1 MSWTRWLAVAMR
13 WGKLARELNLKLDWS
28 VSPSKG
34 AGMLSI
40 SKRFAFFLAAA
51 LTALAYP
58 ASAQTYP
65 SRPIK
70 LVVTYPPGGGT
81 DVLARML
88 AAEISPLLGQPVIV
102 DNKPGATGNIGA
114 EFVAKSAA
122 DGYTLLIQ
130 NSAFAINAGLY
141 ERLPFDS
148 VNDFS
153 PVILFASVPSF
164 VAVAPSLKVN
174 SLKELIA
181 LAKAQPGKLSYAS
194 CGSGSP
200 QHLAAEMLKSMAGI
214 DLTHIPYKGCAP
226 ALVDVTG
233 GHVPVSFNTAAN
245 TLAHTKTGKLIALAT
260 TGKQRF
266 PLAPDVPTVEE
277 AGGLAGYDVDQWYGV
292 LGPAR
297 MSQEIVDKLNA
308 MINRVMQHKPTQ
320 DKMLSQGWAATT
332 STPAQF
338 AAVIRSDIERYT
350 RQARA
355 LKLKVD

>member
-1 MSWTRWLAVAMR
+1 
-13 WGKLARELNLKLDWS
+13 
-28 VSPSKG
+28 
-34 AGMLSI
+34 MLSR
-40 SKRFAFFLAAA
+40 SRLSALFLGVALAALPFLA
-51 LTALAYP
+51 P
-58 ASAQTYP
+58 AQPYP
-65 SRPIK
+65 SRPLK
-70 LVVTYPPGGGT
+70 LVVTFPPGGGT

-88 AAEISPLLGQPVIV
+88 AAEISPLLGQPVIA

-114 EFVAKSAA
+114 DFVAKSAP
-122 DGYTLLIQ
+122 DGYTLLIV

-141 ERLPFDS
+141 ERLPFDT
-148 VNDFS
+148 VKDFS

-164 VAVAPSLKVN
+164 IAVAPGLKVN

-200 QHLAAEMLKSMAGI
+200 QHLAAELLKSMAGI
-214 DLTHIPYKGCAP
+214 DLAHIPYKGCAP

-245 TLAHTKTGKLIALAT
+245 TIAHTKSGKLIALAT

-266 PLAPDVPTVEE
+266 PLAPEVPTVEE

-292 LGPAR
+292 LGPAQTP
-297 MSQEIVDKLNA
+297 QEVVDKLNA
-308 MINRVMQHKPTQ
+308 TINKVMQQKSMQ
-320 DKMLSQGWAATT
+320 ERMLAGGWAAA
-332 STPAQF
+332 SGTPAQF
-338 AAVIRSDIERYT
+338 SAVIRSDVERYT

>member
-1 MSWTRWLAVAMR
+1 MR
-13 WGKLARELNLKLDWS
+13 WISALLL
-28 VSPSKG
+28 
-34 AGMLSI
+34 GMALSALPF
-40 SKRFAFFLAAA
+40 FA
-51 LTALAYP
+51 P
-58 ASAQTYP
+58 AQPYP
-65 SRPIK
+65 SRPVK
-70 LVVTYPPGGGT
+70 LVVTFPPGGGT

-88 AAEISPLLGQPVIV
+88 AAEISPLLGQPVIA

-114 EFVAKSAA
+114 DFVAKSAP
-122 DGYTLLIQ
+122 DGYTLLIV

-141 ERLPFDS
+141 ERLPFDT
-148 VNDFS
+148 VKDFS

-164 VAVAPSLKVN
+164 VAVAPGLKVN

-181 LAKAQPGKLSYAS
+181 LAKTQPGKLAYAS

-214 DLTHIPYKGCAP
+214 DLAHVPYKGCAP

-233 GHVPVSFNTAAN
+233 GHVPISFNTAAN

-277 AGGLAGYDVDQWYGV
+277 AAGLAGYDVDQWYGV

-297 MSQEIVDKLNA
+297 MPPEVIHQLNA
-308 MINRVMQHKPTQ
+308 TIAKVMQQKSMQ
-320 DKMLSQGWAATT
+320 DKMLSQGWAAST

-338 AAVIRSDIERYT
+338 DAVIRSDVERYT

-355 LKLKVD
+355 LNLKVD